1 MSGAE
6 TGDQTMSI
14 QVGACWLDIA
24 TLAEAAAGPA
34 AFELTGETREAV
46 RASRAFVDQA
56 VAQGKVIYGI
66 TTGFGA
72 LQRVQIAREDLGRLQ
87 HNLLVSHAVS
97 TGAPLPAEI
106 VRAMLLLR
114 AHSLAQGYSG
124 VREVVIERLLELLRR
139 DLVPHVPA
147 LGSVGASGDLSPLSH
162 MALPLIGEGKL
173 MYHGSWK
180 PAGWVLEIEGLKPLV
195 LEAKEGL
202 ALNNGTQFMTA
213 TAALLLQR
221 AERMA
226 RSADIVLAL
235 TLEALQGKSAAFDPR
250 VHALRP
256 HPGQQAVAENV
267 RRIVAG
273 SLRVDA
279 DDPAHPRVQDSY
291 SVRCAPQVHGAARD
305 TFDQLRTAV
314 EREMNAVTDNPL
326 VFADDGDVL
335 SGGNFHGEPVAFC
348 LDFLKLALAELG
360 SISERR
366 TAKLLDSGQNHG
378 LPAFLVTRSGL
389 NSGMM
394 ICQYTAAALV
404 SRNKTLAH
412 PDSSDS
418 IPTSA
423 NQEDHVSMGANA
435 ALHAWEIADQV
446 GTVLAIELLAAHY
459 GNRFRAGSPGR
470 GSAAALLAVAGCLA
484 GEAMRGDEVVDHD
497 FRREYHALKQFIES
511 GALLRAVEDEV
522 GALR

>member
-1 MSGAE
+1 MP
-6 TGDQTMSI
+6 QI
-14 QVGACWLDIA
+14 QVGSCWLDIR
-24 TLAEAAAGPA
+24 TLAAVAAGGGSFTLTPEALA
-34 AFELTGETREAV
+34 AV
-46 RASRAFVDQA
+46 NASRAFVDQA
-56 VAQGKVIYGI
+56 VERGEVIYGI

-97 TGAPLPAEI
+97 TGAPLPADV

-124 VREVVIERLLELLRR
+124 VRAVLIERLLELLRR
-139 DLVPHVPA
+139 DLVPHIPA

-162 MALPLIGEGKL
+162 MALPIIGEGKL

-180 PAGWVLEIEGLKPLV
+180 PAGWVLGIEGLQPLV

-213 TAALLLQR
+213 SAALLLHR
-221 AERMA
+221 AERLV

-235 TLEALQGKSAAFDPR
+235 TLEALQGKSAAFDAR
-250 VHALRP
+250 VHALRR
-256 HPGQQAVAENV
+256 HPGQDAVADNV
-267 RRIVAG
+267 RRLTEG
-273 SLRVDA
+273 STRVDA
-279 DDPAHPRVQDSY
+279 VDPEHPRVQDSY
-291 SVRCAPQVHGAARD
+291 SVRCAPQVQGASRD
-305 TFDQLRTAV
+305 TFAQLRSAV
-314 EREMNAVTDNPL
+314 EREMNSVTDNPL
-326 VFADDGDVL
+326 VFAEDGEVL
-335 SGGNFHGEPVAFC
+335 SGGNFHGEPMAFC
-348 LDFLKLALAELG
+348 LDFLKVALSELA

-366 TAKLLDSGQNHG
+366 TAKVLDSSQSHG

-404 SRNKTLAH
+404 SKNKTLAH
-412 PDSSDS
+412 PDSTDS

-435 ALHAWEIADQV
+435 ALHALEIADHV

-459 GNRFRAGSPGR
+459 GNRFRGGSPGR
-470 GSAAALLAVAGCLA
+470 GSAAALLAVGTCLA
-484 GEAMRGDEVVDHD
+484 SEAASEDEVVDHD
-497 FRREYHALKQFIES
+497 FRREYHALKQLIES
-511 GALLRAVEDEV
+511 GSLLRSVEDEV
-522 GALR
+522 GPLR

>member
-1 MSGAE
+1 MS
-6 TGDQTMSI
+6 QI
-14 QVGACWLDIA
+14 RVGSCWLDIP
-24 TLAEAAAGPA
+24 TLAEVAAGGGEFGLDPA
-34 AFELTGETREAV
+34 ALAAV
-46 RASRAFVDQA
+46 ESSRAFVDQA
-56 VAQGKVIYGI
+56 VAEGQVIYGI

-72 LQRVQIAREDLGRLQ
+72 LQLVQIPRAELGRLQ

-97 TGAPLPAEI
+97 TGAPLPADV

-124 VREVVIERLLELLRR
+124 VRAVVIERLLELLRR

-180 PAGWVLEIEGLKPLV
+180 PADWVLNREGLKPLV

-213 TAALLLQR
+213 SAALLLQR
-221 AERMA
+221 AERLA

-235 TLEALQGKSAAFDPR
+235 SLEALQGKSAAFDPR

-256 HPGQQAVAENV
+256 HPGQATVADNV
-267 RRIVAG
+267 RRLTEG
-273 SLRVDA
+273 STRVDA
-279 DDPAHPRVQDSY
+279 QDPGHPRVQDSY
-291 SVRCAPQVHGAARD
+291 SVRCAPQVHGASRD
-305 TFDQLRTAV
+305 TFAQLRQAV
-314 EREMNAVTDNPL
+314 EREMNSVTDNPL
-326 VFADDGDVL
+326 VFAEDGEVL
-335 SGGNFHGEPVAFC
+335 SGGNFHGEPIAFC
-348 LDFLKLALAELG
+348 LDFLKVALAELA

-366 TAKLLDSGQNHG
+366 TAKLLDAGQNHG
-378 LPAFLVTRSGL
+378 LPAFLVNRGGL
-389 NSGMM
+389 KSGMM

-412 PDSSDS
+412 PDSVDS

-435 ALHAWEIADQV
+435 ALNALEIAEQV

-459 GNRFRAGSPGR
+459 GNRFRGGVAGR
-470 GSAAALLAVAGCLA
+470 GSAAALLCVATCLA
-484 GEAMRGDEVVDHD
+484 SEAGRDDEVVDHD
-497 FRREYHALKQFIES
+497 FRREYHALKQLIEG

-522 GALR
+522 GALG